1 MKTLAILA
9 AFVRRD
15 VRIEISYRTSFLL
28 QFLGILFA
36 VLLWYFISG
45 VLRVAPGTPGLEGL
59 DYFPYVLVGLAMS
72 HYLTVAMMSFAARI
86 RNEQVTGTLEAMLV
100 TPASIGTI
108 VLGSSMW
115 DFLTTSIKVVVYL
128 VVGRLFFGVPIR
140 AAGILPAVVILGLT
154 VLAFS
159 GIGIL
164 AAAFILYLKRG
175 DPITYLVATGS
186 ALMGGVFFPPEAMPA
201 WLGRWSS
208 LLPITWALRA
218 LRGALLQGRGLFD
231 LLPELRALLLF
242 ILVLLPLGVLAFRVA
257 VRRARQEGSLV
268 QY

>member
-1 MKTLAILA
+1 MKSVRLLL

-15 VRIEISYRTSFLL
+15 FQIEVSYRTSFVL
-28 QFLGILFA
+28 QFFGIFFT

-45 VLRVAPGTPGLEGL
+45 VLSAPKGTPGLEGL
-59 DYFPYVLVGLAMS
+59 DYFSYVLLGVALS
-72 HYLTVAMMSFAARI
+72 HYLTMAMMAFAGKI

-108 VLGSSMW
+108 VLGSSLW
-115 DFLTTSIKVVVYL
+115 DFLLTSIKVVVYL
-128 VVGRLFFGVPIR
+128 AVGWLFFGVALKASGFLPSLL
-140 AAGILPAVVILGLT
+140 ILALT
-154 VLAFS
+154 ILAFS

-164 AAAFILYLKRG
+164 SAAFILYLKRG

-186 ALMGGVFFPPEAMPA
+186 ALMGGVFFPPEAMPR

-208 LLPITWALRA
+208 FLPITYALRA
-218 LRGALLQGRGLFD
+218 LRRPLLRGSRMAD
-231 LLPELRALLLF
+231 LLPDIEALALF
-242 ILVLLPLGVLAFRVA
+242 VVLLLPLGVLAFRFA
-257 VRRARQEGSLV
+257 VRKARQEGSLV

>member
-1 MKTLAILA
+1 MKTLSILA

-15 VRIEISYRTSFLL
+15 LRIEVSYRTSFIL

-36 VLLWYFISG
+36 VLLWYFISS
-45 VLRVAPGTPGLEGL
+45 VLRVAPGTPGLEGI
-59 DYFPYVLVGLAMS
+59 DYFSYVLVGLAMS

-108 VLGSSMW
+108 VLGSSLW
-115 DFLTTSIKVVVYL
+115 DFLMTSVKVVVYL
-128 VVGRLFFGVPIR
+128 LVGRVFFGVAIR
-140 AAGILPAVVILGLT
+140 ADGILPALLILGLT

-186 ALMGGVFFPPEAMPA
+186 ALMGGVFFPPEAMPR
-201 WLGRWSS
+201 WLGRWSA

-218 LRGALLQGRGLFD
+218 LRGALLQGRGLRE
-231 LLPELRALLLF
+231 LVPELRALVLF
-242 ILVLLPLGVLAFRVA
+242 IAVLLPLGVLAFRLA